1 MTIPDPCVLRLSLIM
16 STERKKKSV
25 RYFLPNIATFMCCE
39 AKESH
44 MENIGLKPF
53 LLSWYLWFSDV
64 SGDMQCCRIQES
76 IEIKNGSRYE

>member
-1 MTIPDPCVLRLSLIM
+1 MAIPDPCVFRLINNVY
-16 STERKKKSV
+16 RKEIKSV

-64 SGDMQCCRIQES
+64 SGGMQCCRIQES
-76 IEIKNGSRYE
+76 IEIKNDGRYE